1 MGLNAVQIP
10 AAVRIYLK
18 FSMKVKTKTLK
29 MLLAAGRGTPTRWL
43 LWTTAYLMMSYD
55 DDDDDDDDMMM
66 IDLRQRV

>member
-1 MGLNAVQIP
+1 
-10 AAVRIYLK
+10 
-18 FSMKVKTKTLK
+18 MKVKTKTLK

-55 DDDDDDDDMMM
+55 DDDDDDDDDMMM